1 MRARGFTLVEVL
13 VALVI
18 VAAGAAVVLSS
29 LNTAVNSTVYLRDKT
44 FAQWVAEN
52 RIAETRLATTP
63 PSNGTTEGEVDFAG
77 QRWRWRQKIENAQVP
92 GLRRIDVSVR
102 PSTPGAPPAAP
113 AGDAKDGGDWTVT
126 LAGVLGR
133 DLAGPG
139 ATIDWDGQPAP
150 GPGGGGGAG
159 RNGGGGAAGGGAT
172 PGGGGG
178 SSDGRSGILGEKT

>member
-63 PSNGTTEGEVDFAG
+63 PANGTTEGEVDFAG

-102 PSTPGAPPAAP
+102 PGSRRPPEPRAARRAFGRPGPAVDRASRRRGTGNRAARQARPGTGASIAAP
-113 AGDAKDGGDWTVT
+113 
-126 LAGVLGR
+126 R
-133 DLAGPG
+133 
-139 ATIDWDGQPAP
+139 
-150 GPGGGGGAG
+150 
-159 RNGGGGAAGGGAT
+159 
-172 PGGGGG
+172 
-178 SSDGRSGILGEKT
+178 